1 VSPSRAELRQAT
13 HERVVAAADR
23 LFRERGFDAT
33 TIRDIAEASRVSVGS
48 VMASGDKNALLV
60 QVFDSL
66 IEQGHAQPPTVVSRG
81 GSCADGILNLV
92 RPFVALFTSRQDLA
106 RIYASIQVAGK
117 EPSPLFTRLAALL
130 VEEIGA
136 IVTAHGCTD
145 PAAIVGTAQA
155 IYYSYIGTLFSRSAQ
170 QTIDETELLASL
182 HVTFT
187 SICACTSGTYTSQ
200 EFTQ

>member
-1 VSPSRAELRQAT
+1 MSPSRAELRQAT
-13 HERVVAAADR
+13 HERVLAAADR

-33 TIRDIAEASRVSVGS
+33 TIRDIAEASGVSVGS

-66 IEQGHAQPPTVVSRG
+66 VEKGHAQPPTALNRG
-81 GSCADGILNLV
+81 DSCADGILNLV
-92 RPFVALFTSRQDLA
+92 RPFVALFTSRQDLS

-136 IVTAHGCTD
+136 TISAHECTD
-145 PAAIVGTAQA
+145 PAAIAGTAQA
-155 IYYSYIGTLFSRSAQ
+155 IYFAYIGTLFSRSAQ
-170 QTIDETELLASL
+170 QTIDETELLSSL
-182 HVTFT
+182 HITFT